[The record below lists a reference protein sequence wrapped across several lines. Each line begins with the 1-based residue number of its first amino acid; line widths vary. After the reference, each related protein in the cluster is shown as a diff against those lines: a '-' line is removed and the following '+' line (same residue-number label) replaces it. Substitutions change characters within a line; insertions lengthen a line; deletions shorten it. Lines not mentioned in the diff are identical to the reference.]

1 MPISLVAHTAFCP
14 RRAWLEAVGEQV
26 DNIAIERGVADHTRV
41 DARSDDRV
49 RRRRSVDVVHEDLR
63 LVGRCD
69 VVDVAADGV
78 RVVEFKAAPIRRRAE
93 VTMAQE
99 VQLALQGLSLESMG
113 HTVVGHSIY
122 FTTQRKMV
130 DVEIT
135 DTVRQRARDL
145 VELTRATVESPAA
158 PLPLVDDPRCNRCS
172 HASVCLPDEHR
183 QPPLVRRLAVSDP
196 DGQVLHLTTAGSR
209 ASLRK
214 SRVEVVRDDQ
224 TLASLPIE
232 RVQGLVVHG
241 NVDLS
246 SALIRELLWRR
257 VAIIWAS
264 GLGRTVGYARSAGA
278 PNGLPRAHQH
288 VQSAHGR
295 IDIAREMVAPK
306 IANQA
311 TQLRRS
317 SRDDVT
323 AAVRRLRTLATA
335 ARAAGDVRLL
345 LGMEGEAAS
354 IYFAHLPSMLADGCR
369 LAPSWHGRTGR
380 GATDPLNV
388 AFNFTYGLLAADLI
402 RAVIATGLD
411 AHAGF
416 VHSTS
421 RNKPALALDLME
433 QFRPVVAD
441 SVVLGAINNGEL
453 KASMFVDVLGSH
465 RLRDD
470 GRRALTRAYERR
482 VHQEFRH
489 PTYRYQ
495 VSWRRAMEVQ
505 ARMVLGVMDGT
516 QDSYAGIRVR

>member
-1 MPISLVAHTAFCP
+1 
-14 RRAWLEAVGEQV
+14 
-26 DNIAIERGVADHTRV
+26 
-41 DARSDDRV
+41 
-49 RRRRSVDVVHEDLR
+49 
-63 LVGRCD
+63 
-69 VVDVAADGV
+69 
-78 RVVEFKAAPIRRRAE
+78 
-93 VTMAQE
+93 
-99 VQLALQGLSLESMG
+99 
-113 HTVVGHSIY
+113 
-122 FTTQRKMV
+122 
-130 DVEIT
+130 
-135 DTVRQRARDL
+135 
-145 VELTRATVESPAA
+145 
-158 PLPLVDDPRCNRCS
+158 
-172 HASVCLPDEHR
+172 
-183 QPPLVRRLAVSDP
+183 
-196 DGQVLHLTTAGSR
+196 
-209 ASLRK
+209 
-214 SRVEVVRDDQ
+214 
-224 TLASLPIE
+224 
-232 RVQGLVVHG
+232 
-241 NVDLS
+241 
-246 SALIRELLWRR
+246 
-257 VAIIWAS
+257 
-264 GLGRTVGYARSAGA
+264 
-278 PNGLPRAHQH
+278 
-288 VQSAHGR
+288 
-295 IDIAREMVAPK
+295 
-306 IANQA
+306 
-311 TQLRRS
+311 
-317 SRDDVT
+317 
-323 AAVRRLRTLATA
+323 
-335 ARAAGDVRLL
+335 
-345 LGMEGEAAS
+345 MEGEAAS